1 MQLSNLEPLSTMTI
15 NPNTVYRLKGA
26 IQHYDWG
33 GFDFIPKL
41 IQKNNAEQQPFAELW
56 MGTHQRGPAKLQVE
70 TQDVLLA
77 DFIQEAPELLLGK
90 RVAAKFEKK
99 LPFLFKVLDVNKM
112 LSIQSHP
119 TKTKAVEGFQ
129 KEEEEG
135 IPVTAFNRVFKDD
148 NHKPEIMV
156 ALSDFWL
163 LHGFKQVEAIHQ
175 IIEDIPEFSELKSI
189 FKQQSIFDLYKT
201 IMEWPQD
208 KVNEILA
215 PLGQRLQQ
223 LLEDNS
229 LHPDQE
235 HYWAALAFKN
245 SMESANQIDRGIFS
259 IYFFNLVKLKEGEA
273 IFQDAGV
280 PHAYLRGTNME
291 LMANSDNVF
300 RGGLTKKHI
309 AVPELLANLVF
320 DSINPNIIQETSLSE
335 TESVFKSPAPDF
347 ELRKLNIT
355 KAETVTYAGDD
366 APAILILMKGNAIVE
381 NNLELTKGQIIFVP
395 ANTKYNIVAT
405 TDCIFFKAI
414 VP

>member
-1 MQLSNLEPLSTMTI
+1 MQLSNLEPSNAMTI
-15 NPNTVYRLKGA
+15 NSNTVYRLEGA

-41 IQKNNAEQQPFAELW
+41 IQKENAEQQPFAELW
-56 MGTHQRGPAKLQVE
+56 MGTHQRGPAKLRVKDQHLPLAELIKE
-70 TQDVLLA
+70 T
-77 DFIQEAPELLLGK
+77 PTTLLGD
-90 RVAAKFEKK
+90 RVAAKFDNQ

-119 TKTKAVEGFQ
+119 TKEKAVIGFQ
-129 KEEEEG
+129 KENEQG
-135 IPVTAFNRVFKDD
+135 IPLSAFNRVFKDD

-163 LHGFKQVEAIHQ
+163 LHGFQHPEAIAQ
-175 IIEDIPEFSELKSI
+175 IIEEIPEFSTLKSI
-189 FKQQSIFDLYKT
+189 FVQHSIFDLYKT
-201 IMEWPQD
+201 IMEWPQE
-208 KVNEILA
+208 KINEILT
-215 PLGQRLQQ
+215 PLGKRLQE
-223 LLEDNS
+223 LLEAEA
-229 LHPDQE
+229 LHPDQAD
-235 HYWAALAFKN
+235 YWAALAFKN

-259 IYFFNLVKLKEGEA
+259 IYFFNLVKLQEGEA

-320 DSINPNIIQETSLSE
+320 DPIDPTIIQETSLSE

-347 ELRKLNIT
+347 ELRKLKINKDKIGS
-355 KAETVTYAGDD
+355 YAGDD
-366 APAILILMKGNAIVE
+366 SPAILILMEGRATVE
-381 NNLELTKGQIIFVP
+381 ETIALAKGQIVFVP
-395 ANTKYNIVAT
+395 ANTSYSISASS
-405 TDCIFFKAI
+405 DCIFFKAL